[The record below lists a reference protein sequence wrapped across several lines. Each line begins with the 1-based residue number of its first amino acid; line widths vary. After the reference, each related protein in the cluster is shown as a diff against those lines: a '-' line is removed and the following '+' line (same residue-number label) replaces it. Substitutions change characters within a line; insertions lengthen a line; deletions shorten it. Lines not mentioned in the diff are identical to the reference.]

1 METRGAFHFVTPVGP
16 GLEAKG
22 KGSANVIKMLGRML
36 ERQGI
41 ASETLT
47 SQEVIARGPA
57 RHERAHALLHFNELS
72 YVAAGEP
79 PELTAIEAELEALG
93 YTLHHRGA
101 TARVVGDKRRQNA
114 VLTAA
119 GVPMPRLLH
128 GQAGDETVFSNEAV
142 NAHVRVDVLPPG
154 SALDDDR
161 YNTTLVDTVHEV
173 QGRAYHVSL
182 RAICFGARVLYAWP
196 RCRDVAEGDPSVHTG
211 DTPADLAVISDLHA
225 RLVVPNKRQIARIA
239 QGVSAALGCNF
250 YAHDLLPCAA
260 TGKLYLCETN
270 LKFYDGRYRWQ
281 MRPIKEGHP
290 VAAMFNGKAYARRAA
305 RTIVSELFAV
315 ADEAGDQ
322 RR

>member
-1 METRGAFHFVTPVGP
+1 METRGIFHFVTPIGP
-16 GLEAKG
+16 SLSAKG
-22 KGSANVIKMLGRML
+22 KGSPNVITRLCQML
-36 ERQGI
+36 EKHGVR
-41 ASETLT
+41 SETLT
-47 SQEVIARGPA
+47 SDELIARGPA
-57 RHERAHALLHFNELS
+57 PHERAHALLHFNELN
-72 YVAAGEP
+72 YVSAGEP
-79 PELTAIEAELEALG
+79 PELAAIESELETLG

-101 TARVVGDKRRQNA
+101 AARVVGDKRRQNA

-119 GVPMPRLLH
+119 GVPMPRLLQ

-142 NAHVRVDVLPPG
+142 NAHVKVDVLPPG
-154 SALDDDR
+154 SALDDAR

-173 QGRAYHVSL
+173 QGRAFHVSL

-239 QGVSAALGCNF
+239 RGVSEALGCNF

-260 TGKLYLCETN
+260 TGKLLLCETN

-281 MRPIKEGHP
+281 MMPIKDEHP
-290 VAAMFNGKAYARRAA
+290 VAAMFNGKTYARRAA
-305 RTIVSELFAV
+305 RIIIAETGL
-315 ADEAGDQ
+315 
-322 RR
+322 